1 MTITSNE
8 LMPGIIGS
16 GSVIFQLWRLAFF
29 LFFWGGGRGSFRD
42 YFGLASDFLR
52 RRVYGYTEEL
62 GLTSG
67 AYFFLRSC
75 EEDNRDV
82 VY

>member
-1 MTITSNE
+1 ME
-8 LMPGIIGS
+8 
-16 GSVIFQLWRLAFF
+16 VCF
-29 LFFWGGGRGSFRD
+29 LSCFLGEGGSFRD
-42 YFGLASDFLR
+42 YFGLASDFLW